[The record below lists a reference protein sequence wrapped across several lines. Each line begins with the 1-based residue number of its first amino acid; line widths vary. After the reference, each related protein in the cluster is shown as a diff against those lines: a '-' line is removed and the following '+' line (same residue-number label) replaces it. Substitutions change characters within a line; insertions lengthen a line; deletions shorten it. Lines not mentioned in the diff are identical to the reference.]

1 MMEGRSMKRLST
13 VALGVA
19 LCTLATAAGA
29 RPGDAPHTRRDGY
42 PQYADGHR
50 ETWRPRAKR
59 RAALRRPGR
68 RHTARLRPR
77 HHLVGRSFA
86 RFARGGTS
94 RTCLTPA
101 ARTLLDRIEAQFG
114 AVRIVSTCRPGAVIA
129 SSGRPSRH
137 ASGNAVDFN
146 APAGRRAEVVRWLIA
161 NHRSGGV
168 MTYAAMSHIHVDIG
182 RRFVALNAGRR
193 RWR

>member
-1 MMEGRSMKRLST
+1 VRQRNRRH
-13 VALGVA
+13 
-19 LCTLATAAGA
+19 TAAG
-29 RPGDAPHTRRDGY
+29 RPG
-42 PQYADGHR
+42 
-50 ETWRPRAKR
+50 R